1 MSLRAALLLL
11 IATPSFAQT
20 SVPAGRV
27 SSFVVF
33 DSAYQRPRRLWVYT
47 PPGFTAGAATTYPL
61 IVAFDGDEYR
71 DTMPLPQVLDTLL
84 ATHQAPAFI
93 AVLIDD
99 SASSIRIADL
109 GNSARMIRFL
119 GQQLI
124 PWMRARWHVTT
135 DPHRVI
141 ITGSSAG
148 GLASAYVA
156 FERPDLFGN
165 VWSQSGAFW
174 RGAEASNGAPYEWLT
189 AQVRAGPKHDVKF
202 VLDVGALEDHL
213 TLGGAGPNFL
223 QAHRRFADALRAKG
237 YDVTATEVPG
247 GNHAPQWWRQR
258 LGVGITQIASGW
270 PAPDATAGYLDRL
283 LHSDSAALLAGFVGA
298 PAIDDPIGGRVR
310 GRAELDRFVA
320 ERHAWLMER
329 AARLELL
336 RTTTDG
342 RRTVVEALL
351 HLRLPDTAVDLPIA
365 VVGDKG
371 DGNRVTAIRVYH
383 SHWPLERKHEIR
395 HPLLARDSGVVL
407 RDVVAEYQRA
417 LAAGDAA
424 AALATFEPD
433 GYFREPSGG
442 VYVHRGREALRQ
454 FLTAILAGGGIHLE
468 HCSVT
473 DDGTVAAIEFNAVQ
487 FGDRKLEPQAGL
499 AIYERGATGHLAAAR
514 IYDDVNVEA
523 LAPATVR

>member
-1 MSLRAALLLL
+1 M
-11 IATPSFAQT
+11 
-20 SVPAGRV
+20 
-27 SSFVVF
+27 F
-33 DSAYQRPRRLWVYT
+33 DSAYHRLRRIWVYT
-47 PPGFTAGAATTYPL
+47 PPGYTAHPAAPYPL
-61 IVAFDGDEYR
+61 VVAFDGDEYR
-71 DTMPLPQVLDTLL
+71 DTMPLPQMLDTLL
-84 ATHQAPAFI
+84 ATHKAPAFI

-99 SASSIRIADL
+99 SASSVRIADL
-109 GNSARMIRFL
+109 GNSARMVRFL

-124 PWMRARWHVTT
+124 PWMRARWPVTT

-189 AQVRAGPKHDVKF
+189 AQVGAAPRKAVRF
-202 VLDVGALEDHL
+202 VLDVGALEDHA

-223 QAHRRFADALRAKG
+223 AAHRRFTNALVAKG

-247 GNHAPQWWRQR
+247 GNHAPQWWRVR
-258 LGVGITQIASGW
+258 LAFGLATIAAEW
-270 PAPDATAGYLDRL
+270 MTPDATTGYLDRL
-283 LHSDSAALLAGFVGA
+283 LRGDSAALLAGFSGDA
-298 PAIDDPIGGRVR
+298 AIDDPIGGRVR
-310 GRAELDRFVA
+310 GRSELDRFVA
-320 ERHAWLMER
+320 ERHAWLTAR
-329 AARLELL
+329 SARLEIL
-336 RTTTDG
+336 RTTVDA
-342 RRTVVEALL
+342 RHSVVEALL

-365 VVGDKG
+365 VVGDKT

-383 SHWPLERKHEIR
+383 SHWPLEGKHEIR
-395 HPLLARDSGVVL
+395 HPLLPRDSTIVL
-407 RDVVAEYQRA
+407 RDIVAEYQRA
-417 LAAGDAA
+417 LAAGDAV
-424 AALATFEPD
+424 AALNTFEPD

-442 VYVHRGREALRQ
+442 IYVHRGPEALRG
-454 FLTAILAGGGIHLE
+454 FLSAILAGGGIQLE

-473 DDGTVAAIEFNAVQ
+473 DDGVVAAIEFNAVQ
-487 FGDRKLEPQAGL
+487 FGARRLEPQAGL
-499 AIYERGATGHLAAAR
+499 AIYERGAMGHLAAAR

>member
-1 MSLRAALLLL
+1 MIWAALLL
-11 IATPSFAQT
+11 IGPPSPGQTPL
-20 SVPAGRV
+20 PAGHV
-27 SSFVVF
+27 APFVVF
-33 DSAYQRPRRLWVYT
+33 DSAYRRPRQIWVYT
-47 PPGFTAGAATTYPL
+47 PPGFTPGAAVTYPM
-61 IVAFDGDEYR
+61 IVAFDGAEYR

-84 ATHQAPAFI
+84 ATHKAPAFV

-99 SASSIRIADL
+99 SASSARIADL
-109 GNSARMIRFL
+109 GNARKMVQFL
-119 GQQLI
+119 GQLI
-124 PWMRARWHVTT
+124 PWVRARWPVTT

-141 ITGSSAG
+141 VTGSSAG

-189 AQVRAGPKHDVKF
+189 AQVAAGPRKDVKF
-202 VLDVGALEDHL
+202 VLDVGALEDHA
-213 TLGGAGPNFL
+213 TLGGSGPNFL
-223 QAHRRFADALRAKG
+223 VAHRHFRDALVAGG

-258 LGVGITQIASGW
+258 LAFGIATIAAGW
-270 PAPDATAGYLDRL
+270 STSDATTGYLERL
-283 LHSDSAALLAGFVGA
+283 LRGDSMALLAGFAGE
-298 PAIDDPIGGRVR
+298 PAIDDPIEGRVR

-320 ERHAWLMER
+320 LHHAWLTAR

-336 RTTTDG
+336 KTTTDA
-342 RRTVVEALL
+342 RHAVVEALL
-351 HLRLPDTAVDLPIA
+351 HLRLPDTAVDLPVA
-365 VVGDKG
+365 VVGDRATG
-371 DGNRVTAIRVYH
+371 DRVTAIRVYH
-383 SHWPLERKHEIR
+383 SHWPLEGKHEIR
-395 HPLLARDSGVVL
+395 HPLLPRDSSIVL

-424 AALATFEPD
+424 AALNTFEPD

-442 VYVHRGREALRQ
+442 IYVHRGRAALQ
-454 FLTAILAGGGIHLE
+454 EFLTTILAGGGIHLE

-473 DDGTVAAIEFNAVQ
+473 DDGVVAAIEFNAVQ
-487 FGDRKLEPQAGL
+487 FGTKRLEPQAGI
-499 AIYERGATGHLAAAR
+499 AIYERGPTRRLAAAR

-523 LAPATVR
+523 LIR